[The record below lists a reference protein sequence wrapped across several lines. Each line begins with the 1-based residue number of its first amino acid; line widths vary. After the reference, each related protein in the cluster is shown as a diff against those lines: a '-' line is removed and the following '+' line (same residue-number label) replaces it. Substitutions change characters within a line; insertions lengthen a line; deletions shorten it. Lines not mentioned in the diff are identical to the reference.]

1 MNDQSPEPASDC
13 NLCPRLAAYRAA
25 NRDAKPDWFNAPV
38 PGWGDPLARL
48 LVVGLAPGVSGA
60 NRTGRPFTGDYAG
73 DLLYATLTKFGF
85 TSGTY
90 AQTADDGFALHDVFI
105 SNAVRCVPPENKP
118 TSVEIHTCRPFLD
131 AQVKALPTLKVM
143 VALGTVAHQSAI
155 KAGGGKLPKCGFAHG
170 AVHVMPKGLIIV
182 DSYHCSRYNTNTRRL
197 TTDMFETVFETA
209 RRLLAT

>member
-85 TSGTY
+85 TSGIY

-131 AQVKALPTLKVM
+131 AQVKALPNLKVM